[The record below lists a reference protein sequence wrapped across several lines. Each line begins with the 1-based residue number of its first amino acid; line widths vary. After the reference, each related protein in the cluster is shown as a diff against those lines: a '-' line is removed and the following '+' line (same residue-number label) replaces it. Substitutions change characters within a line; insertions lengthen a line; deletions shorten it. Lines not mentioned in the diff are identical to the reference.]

1 MSYTIWSLHL
11 RITSCTTVAVLAAS
25 SCPNN
30 QCFGSALVRIRL
42 RNTDPELHMQIR
54 KHQQI
59 YSVGWLVVFFFLIS
73 TAELTEDRNKAATFL
88 RNFTDSSFVNT
99 FFLFNRRKKAARI
112 CIHIQW
118 LHGPGSACRF
128 WTDPD
133 LLKYSDPKHCLALIF
148 NALLYICSW
157 TRIGYMISSW

>member
-1 MSYTIWSLHL
+1 MVLTFKNNQLYY
-11 RITSCTTVAVLAAS
+11 TVAVLAAS

-42 RNTDPELHMQIR
+42 RNTDPELQAPYANP
-54 KHQQI
+54 QTPANLQC
-59 YSVGWLVVFFFLIS
+59 WLIGCIFFFLIS

-118 LHGPGSACRF
+118 LHGPRSACRF

-133 LLKYSDPKHCLALIF
+133 LFKYSDPKHCLALIF
-148 NALLYICSW
+148 NALLYICS
-157 TRIGYMISSW
+157 